1 MMNEEYKDNLVE
13 LAVTFINLQ
22 SKDFDESCQK
32 LYESIK
38 AGCSTYGEVQDCIYQ
53 IGYNRAF
60 KENRSHYIT
69 ATKLALQMLYDND
82 VRKEKIQGGS
92 DE

>member
-1 MMNEEYKDNLVE
+1 MMNEEDKDNLVE

-32 LYESIK
+32 LYENIK

-60 KENRSHYIT
+60 KGN
-69 ATKLALQMLYDND
+69 
-82 VRKEKIQGGS
+82 GS
-92 DE
+92 QIKFFRAGLLKH

>member
-1 MMNEEYKDNLVE
+1 MMNEEDKDKLVE
-13 LAVTFINLQ
+13 SAVTLINLQ

-38 AGCSTYGEVQDCIYQ
+38 AGCSTYGEVQDCIYR

-60 KENRSHYIT
+60 KGNGHTSYQRLKVHYRRCMT
-69 ATKLALQMLYDND
+69 MT
-82 VRKEKIQGGS
+82 
-92 DE
+92 

>member
-1 MMNEEYKDNLVE
+1 MVNQEDKDKLVE
-13 LAVTFINLQ
+13 SAVTLINLQ

-32 LYESIK
+32 IYESIK

-60 KENRSHYIT
+60 KGNGSHFVSAIKST
-69 ATKLALQMLYDND
+69 LQMLYDND
-82 VRKEKIQGGS
+82 VRKIDMHITKEQ
-92 DE
+92 

>member
-1 MMNEEYKDNLVE
+1 MMNEEDKDNLVE
-13 LAVTFINLQ
+13 LAVTVINLQ
-22 SKDFDESCQK
+22 SKDFDESCLK
-32 LYESIK
+32 IYESIK

-82 VRKEKIQGGS
+82 VRKIDMHITKEQ
-92 DE
+92 